1 MTACR
6 SNLMLSARSQ
16 TRGPI
21 NFLGSQKGPALS
33 AGPRWGRHVT
43 RLAESLGGE
52 FPAPARVPKSG
63 LWNWFH
69 HVPSAA
75 WRFISGLRDLPW
87 AWPSSL
93 CFPSVPLAPHLF
105 QAAFRF
111 G

>member
-52 FPAPARVPKSG
+52 FPAPARVPKSR

-69 HVPSAA
+69 GPFGRLRPIGVVPKS
-75 WRFISGLRDLPW
+75 REPDSPRMTKTENDEDQNPEPCRNLTP
-87 AWPSSL
+87 
-93 CFPSVPLAPHLF
+93 
-105 QAAFRF
+105 
-111 G
+111 